1 MSQGNQTPIDPR
13 GEPRLK
19 LTEPEVSAEQPWND
33 DVLDRAQIAAKLTNL
48 IRDQSAPLA
57 ISIHGYWGTGK
68 TFMLKRWQ
76 KDLEIQGFQAIYF
89 NAWEDDFCDDP
100 LLAIIGQLSEY
111 FKEGS
116 LKTFTDKLAKIA
128 LPLMK
133 KSIPGIVKM
142 ASGGIIEIDLQQP
155 SERNLLKE
163 YLEQRASKDE
173 LKKHLR
179 DLAGEV
185 VEKTGHPLVFIIDEL
200 DRCRPTFAIELL
212 ERVKHIF
219 DVHNMV
225 FVFGLNREELCKSLS
240 SVYGDI
246 TTDVYLRRFFD
257 FEFNLPEA
265 DSAAFCKH
273 LMETFELSR
282 FFNALGGNPNL
293 TIHRNDFQ
301 NIHEYFPTLWGRLG
315 LSLRDIDYCV
325 RLIALI
331 GRSIEIG
338 HNTYPW
344 LLGIL
349 IPIKFKKAELYKR
362 LFQGNWRASEVVN
375 CISEMLAVPGPMDSV
390 TFGTLDLIE
399 AYLYHAE
406 YKKSSGSRLRP
417 PTGLDQLE
425 LRMKDSDPEHLE
437 YLAERTQHAENHRVS
452 RIREL
457 VAEADRLS
465 SQADPIAYLVGL
477 IDTYQGIVRR

>member
-185 VEKTGHPLVFIIDEL
+185 VEKTGHPLVFII
-200 DRCRPTFAIELL
+200 
-212 ERVKHIF
+212 
-219 DVHNMV
+219 
-225 FVFGLNREELCKSLS
+225 
-240 SVYGDI
+240 
-246 TTDVYLRRFFD
+246 
-257 FEFNLPEA
+257 
-265 DSAAFCKH
+265 
-273 LMETFELSR
+273 
-282 FFNALGGNPNL
+282 
-293 TIHRNDFQ
+293 
-301 NIHEYFPTLWGRLG
+301 
-315 LSLRDIDYCV
+315 
-325 RLIALI
+325 
-331 GRSIEIG
+331 
-338 HNTYPW
+338 
-344 LLGIL
+344 
-349 IPIKFKKAELYKR
+349 
-362 LFQGNWRASEVVN
+362 
-375 CISEMLAVPGPMDSV
+375 
-390 TFGTLDLIE
+390 
-399 AYLYHAE
+399 
-406 YKKSSGSRLRP
+406 
-417 PTGLDQLE
+417 
-425 LRMKDSDPEHLE
+425 
-437 YLAERTQHAENHRVS
+437 
-452 RIREL
+452 
-457 VAEADRLS
+457 
-465 SQADPIAYLVGL
+465 
-477 IDTYQGIVRR
+477 